1 MWDMVEWKQLMG
13 GARKMGERKLRIFC
27 KHCEYLMHYKLHKC
41 IYVYESDLNEIL
53 SNQGDRSPT
62 GNLLLTNEVSS
73 TGIALH
79 IIELLN

>member
-1 MWDMVEWKQLMG
+1 MG
-13 GARKMGERKLRIFC
+13 YGWMEAVNGRHKKDGREKLRIFC
-27 KHCEYLMHYKLHKC
+27 KHCEYLMHYKLQKC

-53 SNQGDRSPT
+53 SNQGDRAPT

-79 IIELLN
+79 IIELLH